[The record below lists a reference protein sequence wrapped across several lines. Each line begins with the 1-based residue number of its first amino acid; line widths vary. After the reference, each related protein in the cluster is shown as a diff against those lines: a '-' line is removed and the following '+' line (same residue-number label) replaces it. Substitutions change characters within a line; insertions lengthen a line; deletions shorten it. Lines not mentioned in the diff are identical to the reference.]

1 MYYYLLSKIQ
11 KNMNNFTSFSK
22 FTAINEAIKRTST
35 EILTVDDINKYIK
48 AVQKNVPKIV
58 ADIIYLTAKYGLCDQ
73 KSIDDIKNANKSQLD
88 KISFKI
94 NMPLNELEH
103 LWETLKTLK
112 NNIRLLPQYQ
122 TASERAAF
130 MSGKL
135 EMSDINID
143 LDTPSGRNA
152 CAKQYMSMVH
162 KIVNSYVGKS
172 KLSKPEL
179 MSAGLQGFTDA
190 MNDWRKSGDESSVPF
205 KTYAAYRVKQ
215 QILNDINQLSY
226 TVSTNW
232 YGVQKMGAS
241 MLSAVSIDGM
251 IGDEDNEFKQ
261 DRLEFLGEEP
271 NYTLSKSD
279 EKNWNELFKFIE
291 ATFKQRDVDI
301 FYRYFGLKGH
311 NKEKAKDIAKSL
323 GISPQL
329 ITNIIKEVILKK
341 LKSNP
346 KAMEIL
352 SELQDSYNESLMFD
366 IMSLNKQMMIEAILS
381 DDTFILL
388 EELTRW
394 SNKNV
399 FINSINSALDNLT
412 KEEQQSIIE
421 ILQNDFNYL
430 DNIFKKIKKTIIKFL
445 TEVYPTES
453 FIRKSDVT
461 LLEYM
466 NELAD
471 FYKKY
476 N

>member
-1 MYYYLLSKIQ
+1 
-11 KNMNNFTSFSK
+11 
-22 FTAINEAIKRTST
+22 
-35 EILTVDDINKYIK
+35 
-48 AVQKNVPKIV
+48 
-58 ADIIYLTAKYGLCDQ
+58 
-73 KSIDDIKNANKSQLD
+73 
-88 KISFKI
+88 
-94 NMPLNELEH
+94 
-103 LWETLKTLK
+103 
-112 NNIRLLPQYQ
+112 
-122 TASERAAF
+122 
-130 MSGKL
+130 
-135 EMSDINID
+135 
-143 LDTPSGRNA
+143 
-152 CAKQYMSMVH
+152 
-162 KIVNSYVGKS
+162 
-172 KLSKPEL
+172 

-412 KEEQQSIIE
+412 KEEQQAIIK
-421 ILQNDFNYL
+421 ILKNDFNYL
-430 DNIFKKIKKTIIKFL
+430 DNIFKSVKKTIIKFL
-445 TEVYPTES
+445 AEVYPTES

>member
-1 MYYYLLSKIQ
+1 
-11 KNMNNFTSFSK
+11 MNNFTSFSK
-22 FTAINEAIKRTST
+22 FTEINEAVKRLNTDVM
-35 EILTVDDINKYIK
+35 TVEDINKYIQ
-48 AVQKNVPKIV
+48 AVGKKVPKIV
-58 ADIIYLTAKYGLCDQ
+58 ADVIYLTAKYKLCDQ
-73 KSIDDIKNANKSQLD
+73 KSIDDIKSANKSQLE

-94 NMPLNELEH
+94 NMPIEELEH

-122 TASERAAF
+122 TSSERAAF

-143 LDTPSGRNA
+143 LDSPSGRNA
-152 CAKQYMSMVH
+152 CAKLYMSMVH
-162 KIVNSYVGKS
+162 KIVNTYVGKS

-190 MNDWRKSGDESSVPF
+190 MNDWRKSGDDSASVPF

-232 YGVQKMGAS
+232 YGIQKMGAS

-261 DRLEFLGEEP
+261 DRLDFLGEEP
-271 NYTLSKSD
+271 NYNLSKSD
-279 EKNWNELFKFIE
+279 EKNWNELYKFIE

-311 NKEKAKDIAKSL
+311 NKEKAKDIARSL

-329 ITNIIKEVILKK
+329 ITNVIKEVILKK

-346 KAMEIL
+346 RAMEIL

-366 IMSLNKQMMIEAILS
+366 IMSFNKQMMVETILA

-388 EELTRW
+388 EELTKW
-394 SNKNV
+394 NNKNV
-399 FINSINSALDNLT
+399 YINTVETALYTLN
-412 KEEQQSIIE
+412 KEENKTIKQ
-421 ILQNDFNYL
+421 ILSADFDFL
-430 DNIFKKIKKTIIKFL
+430 DSVFKANKKTIIKFL
-445 TEVYPTES
+445 SAIYPTES

-466 NELAD
+466 CELSD

-476 N
+476 YK